1 MRTPANDPT
10 GTARST
16 RPPPDACRV
25 FLSDFS
31 ATYGD
36 LFLHA
41 AVFTNTLGKS
51 SSRSSTAALM
61 TAWPSWVTRQRR
73 ERGILA
79 MKPRIVEAFHETR
92 DLGAAPGIG
101 GRGRTEQLGAHVPV
115 AEAVER
121 VFAAEDRGK
130 DGRCTSCRRA
140 VTQ

>member
-1 MRTPANDPT
+1 MTLREL
-10 GTARST
+10 REV
-16 RPPPDACRV
+16 RV
-25 FLSDFS
+25 LRRMPVPVEFLSEFS

-61 TAWPSWVTRQRR
+61 TAW
-73 ERGILA
+73 
-79 MKPRIVEAFHETR
+79 
-92 DLGAAPGIG
+92 
-101 GRGRTEQLGAHVPV
+101 HVPV

-140 VTQ
+140 VTQGHVAARRSENGSMARIASKSPALA